1 MFQVPSSKIQD
12 YKRGFTVFELLI
24 VLGFIVILSIVII
37 PSLSERRSR
46 IDLDNTAKKIVT
58 LLREAQSRSMAQA
71 SSTSWGVHFENSAT
85 TTPFYALFAT
95 SYATGTRIGYYRL
108 PPSIR
113 YATSSVAEGGSLDII
128 FAQITGLPS
137 TSTSITLELAGS
149 GGGASGQSVTRSGS
163 GKIFFDDFNRS
174 SL

>member
-1 MFQVPSSKIQD
+1 M
-12 YKRGFTVFELLI
+12 FELLI
-24 VLGFIVILSIVII
+24 VLGFVVILSIVVL
-37 PSLSERRSR
+37 PSLYGRRSR
-46 IDLDNTAKKIVT
+46 IDLDNTTRQIVA

-71 SSTSWGVHFENSAT
+71 SSTSWGVRFENSTT

-113 YATSSVAEGGSLDII
+113 YATSSVAEGGFLDIT

-137 TSTSITLELAGS
+137 TSTSIILELTTS
-149 GGGASGQSVTRSGS
+149 GGGASGPSVTRSGS